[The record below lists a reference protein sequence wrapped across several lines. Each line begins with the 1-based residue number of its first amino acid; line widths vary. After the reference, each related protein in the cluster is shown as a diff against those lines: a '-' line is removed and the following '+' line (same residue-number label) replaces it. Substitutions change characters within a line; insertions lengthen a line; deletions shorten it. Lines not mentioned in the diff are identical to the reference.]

1 VSLSTPG
8 LPTSSGSNVTV
19 EFWMDWNGSSASTM
33 PFGFGGYDLWLANGN
48 LGFNTL
54 NSDLYGT
61 SVSGLANRWVQVTA
75 VFHNG
80 DATQS
85 KLYID
90 GVAQTLSQIYGTTTT
105 GTVGSTAQ
113 ISGFAGGSGFNFGG
127 DMQDVAIYPTA
138 LSSTR
143 ITAHYDA
150 GTAVGG
156 YANNVMA
163 DSPSGY
169 WRLGESSGT
178 TATDSS
184 GNGHNG
190 TYSSTGVTLGNTGAL
205 AGDPTTSAGFDG
217 STGKASLSTPGL
229 PTSSGSNV
237 TVEFWMDWDGSSAS
251 TMPFGFGAYDLWLAD
266 GHLGFNTLNSDLYGT
281 SVSGLANQW
290 VQVTAVFHNGD
301 ATQSKLYINGVA
313 QTLSQIY
320 GTTTTGTVGSTAQ
333 ISGFAG
339 GSGFNF
345 DGHLQDVAIYPYALS
360 STRVTAH
367 YDAGTAASNPTYTY
381 ACNGDGLRMSKTTG
395 STTTQYTWDTVT
407 GSSPLLLTDGSTSY
421 LYGPDGTPLEQ
432 EDSSGNL
439 LWYHHDQL
447 GSTRLL
453 TNTSGAIVGTAT
465 YDAYGRT
472 LATTGVTT
480 PLGYAG
486 GYTDAESGLI
496 YLDHRYYDPATAQF
510 VSVDPAVAMT
520 GAPYYYANDDPVN
533 GSDPT
538 GLRPAGPAIALRLPK
553 VMGNNWTNV
562 AMFLIITGGI
572 IASGGAGLA
581 LDGLGAGLITW
592 VTGAEVADPQLVAA
606 YAYIGGSAT
615 MAIGGLFLAG
625 GNSSTSSSATKNG
638 ASGFSVGNCVP

>member
-178 TATDSS
+178 TATE
-184 GNGHNG
+184 
-190 TYSSTGVTLGNTGAL
+190 
-205 AGDPTTSAGFDG
+205 
-217 STGKASLSTPGL
+217 
-229 PTSSGSNV
+229 
-237 TVEFWMDWDGSSAS
+237 VEAARSR
-251 TMPFGFGAYDLWLAD
+251 PE
-266 GHLGFNTLNSDLYGT
+266 
-281 SVSGLANQW
+281 
-290 VQVTAVFHNGD
+290 
-301 ATQSKLYINGVA
+301 
-313 QTLSQIY
+313 TLSRRCHVVI
-320 GTTTTGTVGSTAQ
+320 A
-333 ISGFAG
+333 AEP
-339 GSGFNF
+339 
-345 DGHLQDVAIYPYALS
+345 GHRTYPC
-360 STRVTAH
+360 R
-367 YDAGTAASNPTYTY
+367 
-381 ACNGDGLRMSKTTG
+381 R
-395 STTTQYTWDTVT
+395 
-407 GSSPLLLTDGSTSY
+407 
-421 LYGPDGTPLEQ
+421 
-432 EDSSGNL
+432 
-439 LWYHHDQL
+439 
-447 GSTRLL
+447 R
-453 TNTSGAIVGTAT
+453 
-465 YDAYGRT
+465 
-472 LATTGVTT
+472 
-480 PLGYAG
+480 
-486 GYTDAESGLI
+486 
-496 YLDHRYYDPATAQF
+496 
-510 VSVDPAVAMT
+510 
-520 GAPYYYANDDPVN
+520 
-533 GSDPT
+533 
-538 GLRPAGPAIALRLPK
+538 AIAPLSGCRRE
-553 VMGNNWTNV
+553 
-562 AMFLIITGGI
+562 
-572 IASGGAGLA
+572 AS
-581 LDGLGAGLITW
+581 
-592 VTGAEVADPQLVAA
+592 ER
-606 YAYIGGSAT
+606 
-615 MAIGGLFLAG
+615 
-625 GNSSTSSSATKNG
+625 
-638 ASGFSVGNCVP
+638 